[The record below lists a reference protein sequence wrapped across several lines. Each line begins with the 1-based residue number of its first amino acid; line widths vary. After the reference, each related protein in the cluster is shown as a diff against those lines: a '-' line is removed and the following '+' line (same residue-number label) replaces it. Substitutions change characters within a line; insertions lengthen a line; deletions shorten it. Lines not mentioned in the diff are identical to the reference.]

1 MELITAI
8 NALEQWRPI
17 MEWDE
22 HIKELPSE
30 LKEYWDR
37 ILKARDKGKLAD
49 NIGLSKV
56 EIREISELINN
67 DMLPTEAFRRYGVK
81 YAKRTAKRLG
91 MEDVIDDYYK
101 RVKSYYLVD
110 VVTKEKRQFY
120 NLQDVAK
127 FLGRK
132 DYRSISKYVDRG
144 LLITRTSYKIYKYR
158 TFKKRKRF

>member
-8 NALEQWRPI
+8 HELEQWRPI
-17 MEWDE
+17 MEWDD
-22 HIKELPSE
+22 HIKELPDE
-30 LKEYWDR
+30 LKESWDR
-37 ILKARDKGKLAD
+37 ILKARDIGLAD
-49 NIGLSKV
+49 RLELTQA

-91 MEDVIDDYYK
+91 MEGVIDSYYR
-101 RVKSYYLVD
+101 RVRSYYLID
-110 VVTKEKRQFY
+110 VVTKEKYQFY
-120 NLQDVAK
+120 SLQDVAK

-132 DYRSISKYVDRG
+132 DYRSLSQYIDRASF
-144 LLITRTSYKIYKYR
+144 IARTNYKIYKYR

>member
-8 NALEQWRPI
+8 NALEQWQPI

-22 HIKELPSE
+22 HIKELPNE
-30 LKEYWDR
+30 LKEYWNI

-49 NIGLSKV
+49 NIGLSKA
-56 EIREISELINN
+56 EIREISELINK
-67 DMLPTEAFRRYGVK
+67 DIQPTEAFRRYGVK

-91 MEDVIDDYYK
+91 MEDVINDYYK
-101 RVKSYYLVD
+101 RVKSYYLYD

-120 NLQDVAK
+120 SLQDVAK
-127 FLGRK
+127 FLRRK
-132 DYRSISKYVDRG
+132 DYRSISKYIDRG

>member
-8 NALEQWRPI
+8 HELEQWRPI
-17 MEWDE
+17 MEWDD
-22 HIKELPSE
+22 HIKEFPDE
-30 LKEYWDR
+30 LKESWDR
-37 ILKARDKGKLAD
+37 ILKARDIGLAD
-49 NIGLSKV
+49 RLELTQA

-91 MEDVIDDYYK
+91 MEGVIDSYYR
-101 RVKSYYLVD
+101 RVRSYYLID
-110 VVTKEKRQFY
+110 VVTKEKYQFY
-120 NLQDVAK
+120 SLQDVAK

-132 DYRSISKYVDRG
+132 DYRSLSQYIDRASF
-144 LLITRTSYKIYKYR
+144 IARTNYKIYKYR

>member
-22 HIKELPSE
+22 HIKELPNE
-30 LKEYWDR
+30 LKEYWNI
-37 ILKARDKGKLAD
+37 ILKVRDKGKLAD
-49 NIGLSKV
+49 QIGLSKV

-67 DMLPTEAFRRYGVK
+67 DMLPTEAFRRYGIK

-120 NLQDVAK
+120 SLQDVAK

-132 DYRSISKYVDRG
+132 DYRSISKYIDRASF
-144 LLITRTSYKIYKYR
+144 IARTNYKIYKYR

>member
-8 NALEQWRPI
+8 NALEQWKPI

-22 HIKELPSE
+22 HIKELPNE
-30 LKEYWDR
+30 LKEYWNI
-37 ILKARDKGKLAD
+37 ILKVRDKGKLAD

-56 EIREISELINN
+56 EIKEISELINK

-120 NLQDVAK
+120 SLQDVAE

-132 DYRSISKYVDRG
+132 DYRSISKYIDRG